1 MMADDKKPF
10 HINWPKGATLT
21 MDEKSLQEMRLGLEV
36 QFKHMIYSQPG
47 FEFYHSIG
55 NTNFFQR
62 FRTDDGI
69 DFGTLHVYWD
79 KNAENNI
86 VLVDPETGERTN
98 RDKGDWRHRW
108 FKPGERPEPIPPR
121 EDSIISEEGMKKIYI
136 AHAQKLADVAVNQ
149 NKRMMEERLRRQK
162 IKQFEEDDNEEDM
175 PILLN

>member
-1 MMADDKKPF
+1 MADDKNPF
-10 HINWPKGATLT
+10 HINWPKGAALT
-21 MDEKSLQEMRLGLEV
+21 MDEKSFQEMRQGLEV

-62 FRTDDGI
+62 FRTNDGI

-79 KNAENNI
+79 KDAENNI

-98 RDKGDWRHRW
+98 RARGDWRHRW
-108 FKPGERPEPIPPR
+108 FKPDEKPEPIPPR
-121 EDSIISEEGMKKIYI
+121 EDSIISEEGMKKIYT
-136 AHAQKLADVAVNQ
+136 AHAQKLADVAVHQ

>member
-1 MMADDKKPF
+1 MADDKNPF

-21 MDEKSLQEMRLGLEV
+21 MDEKSLQEMRQGLEV
-36 QFKHMIYSQPG
+36 QFKHIIYTQPG

-62 FRTDDGI
+62 FRTNDGI

-79 KNAENNI
+79 KNAENNV

-108 FKPGERPEPIPPR
+108 FKPGETPEVVAPFGNN
-121 EDSIISEEGMKKIYI
+121 IISEEGMRKIYKI
-136 AHAQKLADVAVNQ
+136 HAEKLADIAVKQ
-149 NKRMMEERLRRQK
+149 NKNRMEEREQRQEF
-162 IKQFEEDDNEEDM
+162 KQEEDEDEK
-175 PILLN
+175 ILLN

>member
-1 MMADDKKPF
+1 MADDKNPF
-10 HINWPKGATLT
+10 HINWPKGAALT
-21 MDEKSLQEMRLGLEV
+21 MDEKSFQEMRQGLEV

-62 FRTDDGI
+62 FRTNDGI

-79 KNAENNI
+79 KDAENNI

-98 RDKGDWRHRW
+98 RAKGDWRHRW
-108 FKPGERPEPIPPR
+108 FKPGEKPEPIPPR
-121 EDSIISEEGMKKIYI
+121 EDSIISEEGMKKIYT
-136 AHAQKLADVAVNQ
+136 AHAQKLADVAVHQ

>member
-86 VLVDPETGERTN
+86 VLVDPETGERIN
-98 RDKGDWRHRW
+98 RAKGDWRHRW
-108 FKPGERPEPIPPR
+108 FSPNEKPTPFEK
-121 EDSIISEEGMKKIYI
+121 SIISEESMRKIYS
-136 AHAQKLADVAVNQ
+136 AHAQKLADAAVDQ
-149 NKRMMEERLRRQK
+149 NKRMMEERLQRQN
-162 IKQFEEDDNEEDM
+162 IKQFEEEIDEDE